1 MLKQK
6 NIFCRILAMILT
18 ILICMG
24 FITLTAAA
32 APLASGELE
41 DMEWSLSG
49 GVLTVEGDSI
59 PNFTEKNPAPW
70 YSYRSEI
77 YRLNLDSDIA
87 SIGNLAF
94 YDCSALVGVNIPEDV
109 ETIGNMAFAGCS
121 AMQSVYLSNVES
133 IGEYAFSRCFAI
145 KNIILPQSLKTIGYA
160 AFYRCASLQSV
171 TLPAGLESMGGS
183 VFAYCESLLEV
194 KILCPLEKLPEWTFY
209 GCSRLQRVTLPSEMK
224 ESGDSAF
231 ARCDALTEVYHNGA
245 EEDRNSLAEDIAED
259 VKTFTPAQI
268 TPSPEQPP
276 LVSQKTFEENENGLS
291 EIDTEITDSENTTI
305 QTETIITR
313 PIIGQAQLG
322 KDEQAE
328 IKISA
333 TVTNEDGWDELLEKL
348 KDQSVKQGLLKEKT
362 GKDVAFS
369 AEIKILN
376 DPVLYGKFL
385 EALAGKNIML
395 YIRTPSGSNWSID
408 CSMLKGY
415 TFKKSYNMEYTLTRY
430 ENPSKSHK
438 NVLGSAVSYWLSFE
452 DRFEFPTTV
461 ELYID
466 PTAARQVASLYE
478 KPFLAELER
487 LQSVTVGQD
496 GVAPYR
502 MANIN
507 SGRRYIVALNV
518 SGISSDEVIIYNQTP
533 NEDDWLENYV
543 PITEQYKITEVR
555 GFLGMTM
562 KQFTWAVVGGIAVL
576 ALIIFIIA
584 LIVNMQGKRKALMER
599 ERLRK
604 TINNEEQQTDNTESD
619 TKE

>member
-32 APLASGELE
+32 APLASGELD

-77 YRLNLDSDIA
+77 YRLNLDSDIT

-121 AMQSVYLSNVES
+121 AMQSVNLSNVES

-194 KILCPLEKLPEWTFY
+194 KILCPLQKLPEWTFY

-224 ESGDSAF
+224 ELGDSAF
-231 ARCDALTEVYHNGA
+231 ARCEAFTEIYHNGT
-245 EEDRNSLAEDIAED
+245 EEDKKSLLEDINED
-259 VKTFTPAQI
+259 LNMFTYDQI
-268 TPSPEQPP
+268 NSSPEQPP
-276 LVSQKTFEENENGLS
+276 QVGDKIFETAGDKSS
-291 EIDTEITDSENTTI
+291 EIQTEITSSENSEI
-305 QTETIITR
+305 QTETIISR
-313 PIIGQAQLG
+313 PIINETTLG
-322 KDEQAE
+322 DEREAE
-328 IKISA
+328 IKVNAS
-333 TVTNEDGWDELLEKL
+333 VSNEKGWNEVLETL
-348 KDQSVKQGLLKEKT
+348 KNQVFEQGLLKEQI
-362 GKDVAFS
+362 GSDVTLTANVM
-369 AEIKILN
+369 ILE
-376 DPVLYGKFL
+376 DSLLYGKVL
-385 EALAGKNIML
+385 ENLAGKKITL

-487 LQSVTVGQD
+487 LQSVTVGTD

-543 PITEQYKITEVR
+543 PVTEQYKITEVR

>member
-1 MLKQK
+1 MQK
-6 NIFCRILAMILT
+6 NILCRFLATILT
-18 ILICMG
+18 VLICMS
-24 FITLTAAA
+24 FITLTASA
-32 APLASGELE
+32 APLASGELD

-49 GVLTVEGDSI
+49 GVLTVDGDSI
-59 PNFTEKNPAPW
+59 PDFTEKNPAPW
-70 YSYRSEI
+70 YSYRGEI
-77 YRLNLDSDIA
+77 RRLELDFGIEY
-87 SIGNLAF
+87 IGNLAF
-94 YDCSALVGVNIPEDV
+94 FDCSALIGVELPKKV
-109 ETIGNMAFAGCS
+109 KTIGNMTFAGCTS
-121 AMQSVYLSNVES
+121 LQSVWMPKVEK
-133 IGEYAFSRCFAI
+133 IGEYAFSRCFALEGV
-145 KNIILPQSLKTIGYA
+145 ILPESLKTIGLA
-160 AFYRCASLQSV
+160 AFYRCESLKRITV
-171 TLPAGLESMGGS
+171 PVGAKEMGGS
-183 VFAYCESLLEV
+183 VFAYCEALLEATV
-194 KILCPLEKLPEWTFY
+194 LPPLKTLPEWTFY
-209 GCSRLQRVTLPSEMK
+209 GCTALKRVVLPSGMN
-224 ESGDSAF
+224 SAGAEAF
-231 ARCDALTEVYHNGA
+231 ERCEALTEIYHSGTEEEKNGLLKDVNEDLKMFTKDQIISA
-245 EEDRNSLAEDIAED
+245 PEE
-259 VKTFTPAQI
+259 VPA
-268 TPSPEQPP
+268 
-276 LVSQKTFEENENGLS
+276 VSDKTFESDGNNNL
-291 EIDTEITDSENTTI
+291 EIQTEITSSENSEI
-305 QTETIITR
+305 QTETIISR
-313 PIIGQAQLG
+313 PIINETTLGNDKEGQ
-322 KDEQAE
+322 
-328 IKISA
+328 IKVNAS
-333 TVTNEDGWDELLEKL
+333 VTNEAGWDELLEVL
-348 KDQSVKQGLLKEKT
+348 QNQITQQGLLKEQI
-362 GKDVAFS
+362 GSDVTLTANVMLLEDS
-369 AEIKILN
+369 
-376 DPVLYGKFL
+376 VLYGKVL
-385 EALAGKNIML
+385 ENLAGKKITL

-415 TFKKSYNMEYTLTRY
+415 TFKKSYDMEYTLTRY

-487 LQSVTVGQD
+487 LQSVTVGTD

-576 ALIIFIIA
+576 AFIIFIIA
-584 LIVNMQGKRKALMER
+584 LIVNMQGKKKALMER